1 MREIA
6 ETKQK
11 EKKMSGKSCQNDLY
25 KKKSTVRR
33 SIFYTAYLNV
43 KYERL

>member
-11 EKKMSGKSCQNDLY
+11 EKKESKREKLRKRAIQEE
-25 KKKSTVRR
+25 
-33 SIFYTAYLNV
+33 
-43 KYERL
+43 KYGQTINILHALKRL